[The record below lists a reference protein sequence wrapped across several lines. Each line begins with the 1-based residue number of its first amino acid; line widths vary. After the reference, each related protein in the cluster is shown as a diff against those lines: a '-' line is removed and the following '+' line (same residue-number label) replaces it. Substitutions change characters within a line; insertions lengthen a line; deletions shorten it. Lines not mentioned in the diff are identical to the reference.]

1 MNSSQEFQKNHDDIL
16 ANIDRL
22 RAIFSA
28 ERGIS
33 KRPEQINLR
42 IAQIEEFMIKTIETL
57 NLLARQDV
65 NLNNALCE

>member
-33 KRPEQINLR
+33 KRPDQINLR

>member
-1 MNSSQEFQKNHDDIL
+1 MNGSQEFQKNHDDIL
-16 ANIDRL
+16 ANIERM

-33 KRPEQINLR
+33 KRPDQINLR
-42 IAQIEEFMIKTIETL
+42 LMQIEEFMVKTMDTL
-57 NLLARQDV
+57 TLLARQDV